1 MTDPNAS
8 NDKEMPFVQHLLELR
23 DRLLKMILAI
33 IVVMLVLM
41 PFAGELFSLFAEPLG
56 ELLFEGTGNKMIVTH
71 PVGSFFTPFK
81 LAVVLSI
88 FAVMP
93 YLLYHLWAFIAPGL
107 YQHEKSMVFPLLI
120 SSSILFYLGIAFA
133 HYVVLPLV
141 FGFMIYMT
149 PVGVEM
155 MTDIGLY
162 LDFVLKLFFAF
173 GLAFQVPIVTV
184 VLIWMNIVT
193 PESLAKKRPYI
204 IVAAFVIGM
213 LLTPPDAISQTL
225 LAIPIWLLFEIG
237 LFFGRIVVGRRAEST
252 EDKSNYPAVPSDIN
266 AEMARDAAGKDN
278 TKGLEK
284 K

>member
-1 MTDPNAS
+1 
-8 NDKEMPFVQHLLELR
+8 
-23 DRLLKMILAI
+23 
-33 IVVMLVLM
+33 
-41 PFAGELFSLFAEPLG
+41 
-56 ELLFEGTGNKMIVTH
+56 
-71 PVGSFFTPFK
+71 
-81 LAVVLSI
+81 
-88 FAVMP
+88 
-93 YLLYHLWAFIAPGL
+93 
-107 YQHEKSMVFPLLI
+107 
-120 SSSILFYLGIAFA
+120 
-133 HYVVLPLV
+133 LPLV